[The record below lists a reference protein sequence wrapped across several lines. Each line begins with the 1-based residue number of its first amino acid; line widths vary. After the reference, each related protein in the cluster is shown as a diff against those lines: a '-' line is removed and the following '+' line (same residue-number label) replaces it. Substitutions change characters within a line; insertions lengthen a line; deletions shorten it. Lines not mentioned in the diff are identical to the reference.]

1 MPQLKPLLSAGP
13 AGQQVLWPVFL
24 DFHVVSWPLGRWAS
38 WLLCTLGKSSIE
50 AHVVIVLIIV
60 QKRKDFVE
68 RVNKRK
74 LKWKPLIIPGRHE
87 TKQITIHLIW
97 RAPPACWK
105 TLWVPHQTLLLCH
118 RFLGIH
124 VSFCTSKCTLLL
136 DGAPS
141 YCVGREFRHSLQM
154 MLCSWRQQAP
164 LFFKHAKCFVKLLWF
179 ANPCQTRSECCFSW
193 VPKPYTLQEAFAN
206 AYIWPSPSQ
215 DRKGALVL

>member
-1 MPQLKPLLSAGP
+1 M
-13 AGQQVLWPVFL
+13 
-24 DFHVVSWPLGRWAS
+24 
-38 WLLCTLGKSSIE
+38 
-50 AHVVIVLIIV
+50 
-60 QKRKDFVE
+60 E

-206 AYIWPSPSQ
+206 AYVWPSPSQ
-215 DRKGALVL
+215 DRKGALVLQYHFTCNVAYAKSLPVKIYCCLQIRLRKASRSSPNLCIPKRHGTRL

>member
-1 MPQLKPLLSAGP
+1 MPQLKPQLASAGP
-13 AGQQVLWPVFL
+13 AGR
-24 DFHVVSWPLGRWAS
+24 VVAAGPLGQ
-38 WLLCTLGKSSIE
+38 LGQLAFVYSRQ
-50 AHVVIVLIIV
+50 VIHRSTCRHRFDDRSKTERCL
-60 QKRKDFVE
+60 VE

-74 LKWKPLIIPGRHE
+74 LKWMKWKPLIIPGRHE
-87 TKQITIHLIW
+87 TKEITIHLRW
-97 RAPPACWK
+97 RAPPAGWK
-105 TLWVPHQTLLLCH
+105 TLWVPHQTLLLCR

-154 MLCSWRQQAP
+154 MPCSWRQQAP
-164 LFFKHAKCFVKLLWF
+164 LFFKHAKCFVKLLCF

-206 AYIWPSPSQ
+206 AYVWPSPSQ